1 MYTNKSYM
9 AKKPEATVIDIPE
22 APADSVSD
30 IAFTRDNTAMAVSAW
45 DSTVTVY
52 ALSAG
57 GYGAPQAPRRTR
69 VHTLSGPAL
78 TTAFFG
84 ATLLAGLVD
93 GSLVC
98 IDSAGTQTPIPAHG
112 GGVKG
117 VRNYNDQFVVTGSFD
132 GTLKF
137 WDLKSTTPMHT
148 IPLPAKVYAL
158 SLSGNLLCVGLSNK
172 TVMIFDMNNI
182 GVPASFTTRFSYG
195 LRSVGC
201 GLDMDSFAVGGVE
214 AKIEIFSRSVETK
227 KYIVRAHRDSTRLY
241 SVNLVRYYPAD
252 PNVIVSGGAD
262 GTLVWF
268 DRVNRLKIA
277 SHPGTAPVTAGE
289 FTADGRFFVFATG
302 DDWSK
307 GYTGSY
313 VKPVL
318 RMVEA
323 KSIPGINK

>member
-1 MYTNKSYM
+1 MYTNKSYTT
-9 AKKPEATVIDIPE
+9 KKQEATIIDIPE

-30 IAFTRDNTAMAVSAW
+30 ISFTPDNAAMAVSAW

-52 ALSAG
+52 ALSLG

-69 VHTLSGPAL
+69 VHALPAPAL
-78 TTAFFG
+78 STAFFG
-84 ATLLAGLVD
+84 STLLAGLVD

-98 IDSAGTQTPIPAHG
+98 IDAAGTQTAIPAHG
-112 GGVKG
+112 AGVKG
-117 VRNYNDQFVVTGSFD
+117 VRNYNNQFVVTGSFD

-137 WDLKSTTPMHT
+137 WDLKSTAPIHT

-158 SLSGNLLCVGLSNK
+158 SLSGSLLCVALSNK
-172 TVMIFDMNNI
+172 TIMVFDMNNM
-182 GVPASFTTRFSYG
+182 GVPASFTSRFTYG

-201 GLDMDSFAVGGVE
+201 GLDMDSFAVGGIE

-227 KYIVRAHRDSTRLY
+227 KYIARAHREGTRLY
-241 SVNLVRYYPAD
+241 AVNIVRYYPAD
-252 PNVIVSGGAD
+252 PNILVSGGAD
-262 GTLVWF
+262 GTLIWF

-277 SHPGTAPVTAGE
+277 SLPGTAPVTAGE
-289 FTADGRFFVFATG
+289 FTVDGRFFVFATG

-313 VKPVL
+313 VKPIL

-323 KSIPGINK
+323 KSIPGLNK